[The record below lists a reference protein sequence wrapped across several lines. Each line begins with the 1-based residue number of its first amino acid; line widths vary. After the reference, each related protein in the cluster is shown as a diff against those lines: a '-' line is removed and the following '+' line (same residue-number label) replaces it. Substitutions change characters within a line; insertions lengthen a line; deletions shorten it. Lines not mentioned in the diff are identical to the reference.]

1 MDSLKDDLEL
11 ELEEENGIRV
21 AYSDAE
27 LEGGSQTA
35 SIADDP
41 LDTCLIVDENNDD
54 FSDEDMVD
62 ELQAVAAGVTTDDFR
77 KHC

>member
-1 MDSLKDDLEL
+1 MDSIEDDLEL

-41 LDTCLIVDENNDD
+41 LDTCLIVDENNDV

-62 ELQAVAAGVTTDDFR
+62 ELQAVAAGVITVNFR